1 MNKKRSEESPQDT
14 LPKEK
19 IPKGK
24 TPKEK
29 KPTDKL
35 ADKSGMT
42 KFLQHIFGDA
52 QKKTLRRLEKR
63 VVEINK
69 LSIKY
74 SEMDETELRSQTEK
88 LKKRLTKLQRQVEA
102 DRAIESVK
110 SGRNSSKK
118 ASSQIANESTSARP
132 SRSLKKKL
140 QITNDNKALDALL
153 PDAFALVR
161 EASERTLGMRPFDV
175 QLIGGIALHE
185 GNVAEMKTGE
195 GKTLVATL
203 PAYLNALTGRGVH
216 VVTVN
221 DYLAQRDAGW
231 MGELYSYLG
240 LSVGVII
247 NEASFIYDE
256 SYENDDHDD
265 PRLRHLKPCT
275 RKEAYRADIT
285 YGTNNEFGFDYLRD
299 NMVKDSEFL
308 RQRELNFA
316 IVDEVD
322 SILIDEARTPLIISA
337 PAADNPES
345 YYQFAKV
352 CARLGDED
360 YIVDEKRRTV
370 TLTDAGVEKVQQIL
384 GIKTL
389 YTTENTR
396 IVYHL
401 EQALRAETL
410 FRRDK
415 DYVVTNSGEVIIVD
429 EHTGR
434 LMNGRRYNEGLHQA
448 IEAKEGVQVRQE
460 STTLATISFQNFFRL
475 YRKLSGMTGTAFTEA
490 EEFQQIYALDVI
502 QIPPNKPIIRVDKDD
517 LIFRTEAA
525 KLKAIAKEVKHYHDN
540 GQPVLVGSD
549 SIENNERI
557 AAYLEQSGIPFEI
570 LNAKNNEHEASIIA
584 KAGEKGAVTLATN
597 MAGRGTDIKLA
608 DGVRELGGL
617 VVIGTARHDSRR
629 VDNQLRGRGGRQ
641 GDPGTTQFFVSC
653 EDDLMRIFQ
662 GDRISVLMQRLGIDD
677 DQPIRNKA
685 VSRTLEQAQKRIEGF
700 NFDSRKNV
708 VQYDNVI
715 NRHRK
720 VVYTMRRKIL
730 DGDNI
735 RPEITRLYKDE
746 VAELTQFSARVN
758 KKFDENFK
766 RVFDLDP
773 DLIHTI
779 GHTRKESGR
788 YKLALS
794 AVEELY
800 RDKELEFGEETM
812 RKVEREVY
820 LNVLDTLWMQHLEN
834 MQHLREGIHWRS
846 VGQRDPL
853 VEYRSESQKL
863 FDGLQRTLREEV
875 MHILLS
881 LSQQDLAAVADDKYD
896 TELTKMAESATE
908 KGVNEVSS
916 GIKNLDKE
924 FTKDA
929 QGVSPTAKRNVRRIR
944 AEDNGATVTAEAL
957 DGDSAS
963 GELYLSDDDLA
974 TLSSSRSAGGKN
986 TDRNTK
992 RNQARKAK
1000 KKARQNKKRSRR

>member
-1 MNKKRSEESPQDT
+1 MKEKRSEQHRVAETSEKSEQDAKVKDKKST
-14 LPKEK
+14 KK
-19 IPKGK
+19 A
-24 TPKEK
+24 PKEK

-35 ADKSGMT
+35 ADKTGLT
-42 KFLQHIFGDA
+42 IFLQHIFGDA
-52 QKKTLRRLEKR
+52 QKRNLRRIGKR

-69 LSIKY
+69 LEDKY
-74 SEMDETELRSQTEK
+74 ADMSKAELREQTEV
-88 LKKRLTKLQRQVEA
+88 LKKRLAKLQKQAEA
-102 DRAIESVK
+102 KLALAKVK
-110 SGRNSSKK
+110 SEEDGKKSKK
-118 ASSQIANESTSARP
+118 D
-132 SRSLKKKL
+132 KKKSKKK
-140 QITNDNKALDALL
+140 QADQKPDEKALDAIL

-161 EASERTLGMRPFDV
+161 EASKRVLGMRPFDV

-216 VVTVN
+216 IVTVN

-231 MGELYSYLG
+231 MGELYDFLG

-247 NEASFIYDE
+247 NEASFRYNSEYDNE
-256 SYENDDHDD
+256 DHDD
-265 PRLRHLKPCT
+265 ERLRHLEPCT
-275 RKEAYRADIT
+275 RKEAYLCDIT

-299 NMVKDSEFL
+299 NMVKDAEYL
-308 RQRELNFA
+308 RQRQLNFA

-337 PAADNPES
+337 PAGDNPDS

-352 CARLGDED
+352 CAQLSDED

-370 TLTDAGVEKVQQIL
+370 ALTDVGVEKVQNIL
-384 GIKTL
+384 GVDTL
-389 YTTENTR
+389 YSVENTR

-401 EQALRAETL
+401 EQALRAQTL
-410 FRRDK
+410 FKIDK

-460 STTLATISFQNFFRL
+460 SMTLATISFQNFFRL
-475 YRKLSGMTGTAFTEA
+475 YNKLSGMTGTAFTEA
-490 EEFQQIYALDVI
+490 EEFQQIYNLDVI

-517 LIFRTEAA
+517 LIYRTTAA
-525 KLKAIAKEVKHYHDN
+525 KLKAIAAEVKKYHEK
-540 GQPVLVGSD
+540 GQPVLIGSD

-557 AAYLEQSGIPFEI
+557 AAYLQQEGIPFEI
-570 LNAKNNEHEASIIA
+570 LNAKNNEREAAIIA

-608 DGVRELGGL
+608 KGVAELGGL

-662 GDRISVLMQRLGIDD
+662 GDRIGILMQRLGIDD
-677 DQPIRNKA
+677 DMPIRNKA
-685 VSRTLEQAQKRIEGF
+685 VSKTLEQAQKRIEGF

-720 VVYTMRRKIL
+720 VVYTMRRHIL

-746 VAELTQFSARVN
+746 IAELTEFSSRVN
-758 KKFDENFK
+758 KHFDEDFK
-766 RVFDLDP
+766 RIFDLDP
-773 DLIHTI
+773 DLINSI
-779 GHTRKESGR
+779 GLMRKQKER
-788 YKLALS
+788 YKLALA

-800 RDKELEFGEETM
+800 HDKELEFGEDTM
-812 RKVEREVY
+812 RKIEREVY

-863 FDGLQRTLREEV
+863 FDGLQRALREEV
-875 MHILLS
+875 MKILLS
-881 LSQQDLAAVADDKYD
+881 ITMQEVPSVSDDKYD
-896 TELTKMAESATE
+896 TELTKMAEGATE
-908 KGVNEVSS
+908 KGVNEISAGV
-916 GIKNLDKE
+916 KNLDDE
-924 FTKDA
+924 FAKDENGISKKTTVRVHA
-929 QGVSPTAKRNVRRIR
+929 NTGQTTVST
-944 AEDNGATVTAEAL
+944 GT
-957 DGDSAS
+957 
-963 GELYLSDDDLA
+963 
-974 TLSSSRSAGGKN
+974 GKN
-986 TDRNTK
+986 TNRNAK
-992 RNQARKAK
+992 RNQARKNK
-1000 KKARQNKKRSRR
+1000 KKARQNKKHGRR

>member
-1 MNKKRSEESPQDT
+1 MKEKRSEHQKKVETQKS
-14 LPKEK
+14 KK
-19 IPKGK
+19 SVKA
-24 TPKEK
+24 PKEK

-35 ADKSGMT
+35 ADKTATT

-52 QKKTLRRLEKR
+52 QKRNLRRLRGR
-63 VVEINK
+63 VAEINK
-69 LSIKY
+69 LSDKY
-74 SEMDETELRSQTEK
+74 ASMSKKELQEQTEV
-88 LKKRLTKLQRQVEA
+88 LKKRLSKLQKQNQAKIAAAKVKAGKKSDKKSDKATKKVDPKQV
-102 DRAIESVK
+102 
-110 SGRNSSKK
+110 N
-118 ASSQIANESTSARP
+118 IANT
-132 SRSLKKKL
+132 
-140 QITNDNKALDALL
+140 NKALDQIL

-161 EASERTLGMRPFDV
+161 EASERILKMRPFDV

-203 PAYLNALTGRGVH
+203 PVYLNALTGRGVH

-231 MGELYSYLG
+231 MGELYNFLG

-247 NEASFIYDE
+247 NEASFVYDAE
-256 SYENDDHDD
+256 YENEDHDD
-265 PRLRHLKPCT
+265 PRLKHLKPAT
-275 RKEAYRADIT
+275 RKEAYLCDVT

-299 NMVKDSEFL
+299 NMVKDPEYL

-337 PAADNPES
+337 PAGDNPES

-352 CARLGDED
+352 AAQLSDND
-360 YIVDEKRRTV
+360 YIIDEKRRTV
-370 TLTDAGVEKVQQIL
+370 ALTDEGVDKVQKILGVE
-384 GIKTL
+384 TL
-389 YTTENTR
+389 YSTANTR
-396 IVYHL
+396 LVYHM

-410 FRRDK
+410 FKRDK
-415 DYVVTNSGEVIIVD
+415 DYVVTNSGEVVIVD

-475 YRKLSGMTGTAFTEA
+475 YNKLSGMTGTAFTEA

-502 QIPPNKPIIRVDKDD
+502 QIPPNKKIARVDKDD
-517 LIFRTEAA
+517 LIYRTEAA
-525 KLKAIAKEVKHYHDN
+525 KLKAVAAEVKKYHEK
-540 GQPVLVGSD
+540 GQPVLIGSD
-549 SIENNERI
+549 SIANNERI
-557 AAYLEQSGIPFEI
+557 AAYLQKEGIPFEL
-570 LNAKNNEHEASIIA
+570 LNAKNNEREAAIIE

-597 MAGRGTDIKLA
+597 MAGRGTDIKLGK
-608 DGVRELGGL
+608 GVKELGGL

-662 GDRISVLMQRLGIDD
+662 GDRIALLMQRLGIDD
-677 DQPIRNKA
+677 DMPIRNKA
-685 VSRTLEQAQKRIEGF
+685 VSKTLEQAQKRIEGF

-720 VVYTMRRKIL
+720 VVYTMRRRIL

-735 RPEITRLYKDE
+735 RPEISRLYKDE
-746 VAELTQFSARVN
+746 IAELTQFSSRVN
-758 KKFDENFK
+758 KDFVANFK
-766 RVFDLDP
+766 KVFDLDD
-773 DLIHTI
+773 DLLETI
-779 GHTRKESGR
+779 GLMRKEKDR
-788 YKLALS
+788 YKLALA

-800 RDKELEFGEETM
+800 SDKELEFGEDTM
-812 RKVEREVY
+812 RKIEREVY
-820 LNVLDTLWMQHLEN
+820 LQVLDTLWMQHLEN

-853 VEYRSESQKL
+853 VEYRAESQKL
-863 FDGLQRTLREEV
+863 FDGLQRALREEV
-875 MHILLS
+875 MKILLS
-881 LSQQDLAAVADDKYD
+881 VRLQDVNELSDDNYD

-908 KGVNEVSS
+908 KGVNEVSA
-916 GIKNLDKE
+916 GAKNMDDE
-924 FTKDA
+924 FSKDENGLTK
-929 QGVSPTAKRNVRRIR
+929 VETRTTI
-944 AEDNGATVTAEAL
+944 
-957 DGDSAS
+957 AS
-963 GELYLSDDDLA
+963 
-974 TLSSSRSAGGKN
+974 GKN
-986 TDRNTK
+986 TNRNTK
-992 RNQARKAK
+992 RNQARKDK
-1000 KKARQNKKRSRR
+1000 KKARQNKKRGRK

>member
-1 MNKKRSEESPQDT
+1 MKEKRSEHQKKVETQKS
-14 LPKEK
+14 KK
-19 IPKGK
+19 SVKA
-24 TPKEK
+24 PKEK

-35 ADKSGMT
+35 ADKTATT

-52 QKKTLRRLEKR
+52 QKRNLRRLRGR
-63 VVEINK
+63 VAEINK
-69 LSIKY
+69 LSDKY
-74 SEMDETELRSQTEK
+74 ASMSKKELQEQTEV
-88 LKKRLTKLQRQVEA
+88 LKKRLSKLQKQNQAKIAAAKVKAGKKSDKKSDKTTKKVDPKQV
-102 DRAIESVK
+102 
-110 SGRNSSKK
+110 N
-118 ASSQIANESTSARP
+118 IANT
-132 SRSLKKKL
+132 
-140 QITNDNKALDALL
+140 NKALDQIL

-161 EASERTLGMRPFDV
+161 EASERILKMRPFDV

-203 PAYLNALTGRGVH
+203 PVYLNALTGRGVH

-231 MGELYSYLG
+231 MGELYNFLG

-247 NEASFIYDE
+247 NEASFVYDAE
-256 SYENDDHDD
+256 YENEDHDD
-265 PRLRHLKPCT
+265 PRFKHLKPAT
-275 RKEAYRADIT
+275 RKEAYLCDVT

-299 NMVKDSEFL
+299 NMVKDPEYL

-337 PAADNPES
+337 PAGDNPES

-352 CARLGDED
+352 AAQLSDND
-360 YIVDEKRRTV
+360 YIIDEKRRTV
-370 TLTDAGVEKVQQIL
+370 ALTDEGVDKVQKILGVE
-384 GIKTL
+384 TL
-389 YTTENTR
+389 YSTANTR
-396 IVYHL
+396 LVYHM

-410 FRRDK
+410 FKRDK
-415 DYVVTNSGEVIIVD
+415 DYVVTNSGEVVIVD

-475 YRKLSGMTGTAFTEA
+475 YNKLSGMTGTAFTEA

-502 QIPPNKPIIRVDKDD
+502 QIPPNKKIARVDKDD
-517 LIFRTEAA
+517 LIYRTEAA
-525 KLKAIAKEVKHYHDN
+525 KLKAVAAEVKKYHEK
-540 GQPVLVGSD
+540 GQPVLIGSD
-549 SIENNERI
+549 SIANNERI
-557 AAYLEQSGIPFEI
+557 AAYLQKEGIPFEL
-570 LNAKNNEHEASIIA
+570 LNAKNNEREAAIIE

-597 MAGRGTDIKLA
+597 MAGRGTDIKLGK
-608 DGVRELGGL
+608 GVKELGGL

-662 GDRISVLMQRLGIDD
+662 GDRIALLMQRLGIDD
-677 DQPIRNKA
+677 DMPIRNKA
-685 VSRTLEQAQKRIEGF
+685 VSKTLEQAQKRIEGF

-720 VVYTMRRKIL
+720 VVYTMRRRIL

-735 RPEITRLYKDE
+735 RPEISRLYKDE
-746 VAELTQFSARVN
+746 IAELTQFSSRVN
-758 KKFDENFK
+758 KDFVANFK
-766 RVFDLDP
+766 KVFDLDD
-773 DLIHTI
+773 DLLETI
-779 GHTRKESGR
+779 GLMRKEKDR
-788 YKLALS
+788 YKLALA

-800 RDKELEFGEETM
+800 SDKELEFGEDTM
-812 RKVEREVY
+812 RKIEREVY
-820 LNVLDTLWMQHLEN
+820 LQVLDTLWMQHLEN

-853 VEYRSESQKL
+853 VEYRAESQKL
-863 FDGLQRTLREEV
+863 FDGLQRALREEV
-875 MHILLS
+875 MKILLS
-881 LSQQDLAAVADDKYD
+881 VRLQDVNELSDDNYD

-908 KGVNEVSS
+908 KGVNEVSA
-916 GIKNLDKE
+916 GAKNMDDE
-924 FTKDA
+924 FSKD
-929 QGVSPTAKRNVRRIR
+929 
-944 AEDNGATVTAEAL
+944 ENGLTRVETRTTI
-957 DGDSAS
+957 AS
-963 GELYLSDDDLA
+963 
-974 TLSSSRSAGGKN
+974 GKN
-986 TDRNTK
+986 TNRNTK
-992 RNQARKAK
+992 RNQARKDK
-1000 KKARQNKKRSRR
+1000 KKARQNKKRGRK

>member
-1 MNKKRSEESPQDT
+1 MKEKRSEHQKKVETQKS
-14 LPKEK
+14 KK
-19 IPKGK
+19 SVKA
-24 TPKEK
+24 PKEK

-35 ADKSGMT
+35 ADKTATT

-52 QKKTLRRLEKR
+52 QKRNLRRLRGR
-63 VVEINK
+63 VAEINK
-69 LSIKY
+69 LSDKY
-74 SEMDETELRSQTEK
+74 ASMSKKELQEQTEV
-88 LKKRLTKLQRQVEA
+88 LKKRLSKLQKQNQAKIAAAKVKAGKKSDKKSDKTTKKVDPKQV
-102 DRAIESVK
+102 
-110 SGRNSSKK
+110 N
-118 ASSQIANESTSARP
+118 IANT
-132 SRSLKKKL
+132 
-140 QITNDNKALDALL
+140 NKALDQIL
-153 PDAFALVR
+153 PDAFALVC
-161 EASERTLGMRPFDV
+161 EASERILKMRPFDV

-203 PAYLNALTGRGVH
+203 PVYLNALTGRGVH

-231 MGELYSYLG
+231 MGELYNFLG

-247 NEASFIYDE
+247 NEASFVYDAE
-256 SYENDDHDD
+256 YENEDHDD
-265 PRLRHLKPCT
+265 PRLKHLKPAT
-275 RKEAYRADIT
+275 RKEAYLCDVT

-299 NMVKDSEFL
+299 NMVKDPEYL

-337 PAADNPES
+337 PAGDNPES

-352 CARLGDED
+352 AAQLADND
-360 YIVDEKRRTV
+360 YIIDEKRRTV
-370 TLTDAGVEKVQQIL
+370 ALTDEGVDKVQKILGVE
-384 GIKTL
+384 TL
-389 YTTENTR
+389 YSTANTR
-396 IVYHL
+396 LVYHM

-410 FRRDK
+410 FKRDK
-415 DYVVTNSGEVIIVD
+415 DYVVTNSGEVVIVD

-475 YRKLSGMTGTAFTEA
+475 YNKLSGMTGTAFTEA

-502 QIPPNKPIIRVDKDD
+502 QIPPNKKIVRVDKDD
-517 LIFRTEAA
+517 LIYRTEAA
-525 KLKAIAKEVKHYHDN
+525 KLKAVAAEVKKYHEK
-540 GQPVLVGSD
+540 GQPVLIGSD
-549 SIENNERI
+549 SIANNERI
-557 AAYLEQSGIPFEI
+557 AAYLQKEGIPFEL
-570 LNAKNNEHEASIIA
+570 LNAKNNEREAAIIE

-597 MAGRGTDIKLA
+597 MAGRGTDIKLGK
-608 DGVRELGGL
+608 GVKELGGL

-662 GDRISVLMQRLGIDD
+662 GDRIALLMQRLGIDD
-677 DQPIRNKA
+677 DMPIRNKT
-685 VSRTLEQAQKRIEGF
+685 VSKTLEQAQKRIEGF

-720 VVYTMRRKIL
+720 VVYTMRRRIL

-735 RPEITRLYKDE
+735 RPEISRLYKDE
-746 VAELTQFSARVN
+746 IAELTQFSSRVN
-758 KKFDENFK
+758 KDFVANFK
-766 RVFDLDP
+766 KVFDLDD
-773 DLIHTI
+773 DLLETI
-779 GHTRKESGR
+779 GLMRKEKDR
-788 YKLALS
+788 YKLALA

-800 RDKELEFGEETM
+800 SDKELEFGEDTM
-812 RKVEREVY
+812 RKIEREVY
-820 LNVLDTLWMQHLEN
+820 LQVLDTLWMQHLEN

-853 VEYRSESQKL
+853 VEYRAESQKL
-863 FDGLQRTLREEV
+863 FDGLQRALREEV
-875 MHILLS
+875 MKILLS
-881 LSQQDLAAVADDKYD
+881 VRPQDVNELADDNYD

-908 KGVNEVSS
+908 KGVNEVSA
-916 GIKNLDKE
+916 GTKNMDDE
-924 FTKDA
+924 FSKDENGLTK
-929 QGVSPTAKRNVRRIR
+929 VETRTTI
-944 AEDNGATVTAEAL
+944 
-957 DGDSAS
+957 AS
-963 GELYLSDDDLA
+963 
-974 TLSSSRSAGGKN
+974 GKN
-986 TDRNTK
+986 TNRNTK
-992 RNQARKAK
+992 RNQARKNK
-1000 KKARQNKKRSRR
+1000 KKARQNKKRGRK

>member
-1 MNKKRSEESPQDT
+1 MKEKRSEHQKKVETQKS
-14 LPKEK
+14 KK
-19 IPKGK
+19 SVKA
-24 TPKEK
+24 PKEK

-35 ADKSGMT
+35 ADKTATT

-52 QKKTLRRLEKR
+52 QKRNLRRLRGR
-63 VVEINK
+63 VAEINK
-69 LSIKY
+69 LSDKY
-74 SEMDETELRSQTEK
+74 ASMSKKELQEQTEV
-88 LKKRLTKLQRQVEA
+88 LKKRLSKLQKQNQAKIAAAKVKAGKKSDKKSDKTTKKVDPKQV
-102 DRAIESVK
+102 
-110 SGRNSSKK
+110 N
-118 ASSQIANESTSARP
+118 IANT
-132 SRSLKKKL
+132 
-140 QITNDNKALDALL
+140 NKALDQIL

-161 EASERTLGMRPFDV
+161 EASERILKMRPFDV

-203 PAYLNALTGRGVH
+203 PVYLNALTGRGVH

-231 MGELYSYLG
+231 MGELYNFLG

-247 NEASFIYDE
+247 NEASFVYDAE
-256 SYENDDHDD
+256 YENENHDD
-265 PRLRHLKPCT
+265 PRLKHLKPAT
-275 RKEAYRADIT
+275 RKEAYLCDVT

-299 NMVKDSEFL
+299 NMVKDPEYL

-337 PAADNPES
+337 PAGDNPES

-352 CARLGDED
+352 AAQLSDND
-360 YIVDEKRRTV
+360 YIIDEKRRTV
-370 TLTDAGVEKVQQIL
+370 ALTDEGVDKVQKILGVE
-384 GIKTL
+384 TL
-389 YTTENTR
+389 YSTANTR
-396 IVYHL
+396 LVYHM

-410 FRRDK
+410 FKRDK
-415 DYVVTNSGEVIIVD
+415 DYVVTNSGEVVIVD

-475 YRKLSGMTGTAFTEA
+475 YNKLSGMTGTAFTEA

-502 QIPPNKPIIRVDKDD
+502 QIPPNKKIARVDKDD
-517 LIFRTEAA
+517 LIYRTEAA
-525 KLKAIAKEVKHYHDN
+525 KLKAVAAEVKKYHEK
-540 GQPVLVGSD
+540 GQPVLIGSD
-549 SIENNERI
+549 SIANNERI
-557 AAYLEQSGIPFEI
+557 AAYLQKEGIPFEL
-570 LNAKNNEHEASIIA
+570 LNAKNNEREAAIIE

-597 MAGRGTDIKLA
+597 MAGRGTDIKLGK
-608 DGVRELGGL
+608 GVKELGGL

-662 GDRISVLMQRLGIDD
+662 GDRIALLMQRLGIDD
-677 DQPIRNKA
+677 DMPIRNKT
-685 VSRTLEQAQKRIEGF
+685 VSKTLEQAQKRIEGF

-720 VVYTMRRKIL
+720 VVYTMRRRIL

-735 RPEITRLYKDE
+735 RPEISRLYKDE
-746 VAELTQFSARVN
+746 IAELTQFSSRVN
-758 KKFDENFK
+758 KDFVANFK
-766 RVFDLDP
+766 KVFDLDD
-773 DLIHTI
+773 DLLETI
-779 GHTRKESGR
+779 GLMRKEKDR
-788 YKLALS
+788 YKLALA

-800 RDKELEFGEETM
+800 SDKELEFGEDTM
-812 RKVEREVY
+812 RKIEREVY
-820 LNVLDTLWMQHLEN
+820 LQVLDTLWMQHLEN

-853 VEYRSESQKL
+853 VEYRAESQKL
-863 FDGLQRTLREEV
+863 FDGLQRALREEV
-875 MHILLS
+875 MKILLS
-881 LSQQDLAAVADDKYD
+881 VRLQDVNELSDDNYD

-908 KGVNEVSS
+908 KGVNEVSA
-916 GIKNLDKE
+916 GAKNMDDE
-924 FTKDA
+924 FSKDENGLTK
-929 QGVSPTAKRNVRRIR
+929 VETRT
-944 AEDNGATVTAEAL
+944 TV
-957 DGDSAS
+957 AS
-963 GELYLSDDDLA
+963 
-974 TLSSSRSAGGKN
+974 GKN
-986 TDRNTK
+986 TNRNTK
-992 RNQARKAK
+992 RNQARKDK
-1000 KKARQNKKRSRR
+1000 KKARQNKKRGRK